1 METIK
6 DYIDRMIQQNIPT
19 QIVVGKVISVDE
31 NKQVCDVDVVNSPD
45 LLDVRIRAVID
56 DEKKGVLIVPKVD
69 SYVLV
74 GLINN
79 RPESAFVASVTELD
93 KYYLYA
99 NDEIQIGGDNFKGL
113 VKIDDL
119 VDKLNQLENKVND
132 FIQKYNTHTHITTA
146 TESAT
151 PTPGTISPT
160 MAQETPIQPITQV
173 SDLENTK
180 VKHGDNG

>member
-79 RPESAFVASVTELD
+79 RPESAFVASVAEVD
-93 KYYLYA
+93 KYYLYV
-99 NDEIQIGGDNFKGL
+99 NKEIQIGGDNFNGL
-113 VKIDDL
+113 VKIEEL
-119 VDKLNQLENKVND
+119 TQKLNNIETAFNQLVNE
-132 FIQKYNTHTHITTA
+132 FNTHTHNAPQAPAGTL
-146 TESAT
+146 
-151 PTPGTISPT
+151 PTLPPLVPSS
-160 MAQETPIQPITQV
+160 QSLVSTQV